1 MKRVMFYSL
10 KMNKY
15 PKLKLRSCMEKLA
28 PDYKKIYTD
37 IIFKKCPEK
46 HNLCNFIL
54 QKKALSVLDVIKLNQ
69 LIFSFEG
76 KEITQFNQRQRS
88 YDEASILEI
97 LEFQKKNG
105 YNNTEL
111 AQKFNLSRNS
121 VAKWKKMFNRTSQ
134 SN

>member
-1 MKRVMFYSL
+1 M
-10 KMNKY
+10 
-15 PKLKLRSCMEKLA
+15 
-28 PDYKKIYTD
+28 
-37 IIFKKCPEK
+37 
-46 HNLCNFIL
+46 
-54 QKKALSVLDVIKLNQ
+54 SVLDVIKLNQ

-111 AQKFNLSRNS
+111 AHKFNLSRNS